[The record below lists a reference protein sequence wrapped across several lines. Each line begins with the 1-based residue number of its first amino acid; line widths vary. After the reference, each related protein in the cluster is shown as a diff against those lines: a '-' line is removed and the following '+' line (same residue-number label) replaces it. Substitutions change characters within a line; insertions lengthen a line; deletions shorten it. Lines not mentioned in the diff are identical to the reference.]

1 MYERGDY
8 VKIEVKDDKS
18 GEIEWMWA
26 CVEQSDDANQLLFC
40 TLDNEP
46 VVNTDMHLG
55 MKLAVSY
62 DKIRE
67 HMKATSFN
75 Q

>member
-8 VKIEVKDDKS
+8 VKIEVKDDAT
-18 GEIEWMWA
+18 GQIEWMWA
-26 CVEQSDDANQLLFC
+26 CVERSDDARRLLFC
-40 TLDNEP
+40 KLDSEP
-46 VVNTDMHLG
+46 MINTDMQLG

-67 HMKATSFN
+67 HMKPNSFK

>member
-1 MYERGDY
+1 MFERGDY
-8 VKIEVKDDKS
+8 VKIEVKHEAT
-18 GEIEWMWA
+18 GESEWMWA
-26 CVEQSDDANQLLFC
+26 LVEQSDDARRVLFC
-40 TLDNEP
+40 RLDNEP
-46 VVNTDMHLG
+46 AVNTDLHLG

-67 HMKATSFN
+67 HMKSNSFK